1 MEKKNQIALIVQQ
14 ARLPT
19 LLVKLVLI
27 LARIVIQE
35 NTLQQAPDFAHI
47 VRMESGQTQLQR
59 LLARHAMPVLKTH
72 FHLLGAQLQG
82 TASANPARLG
92 RMGAH
97 ARRVQQASTR
107 STGVTP
113 TVQNVQPGSL
123 RRQLGQHRIH
133 AATVLQARS
142 REQVPVHA
150 RIATTANTKT
160 QQAKAHAL
168 AVGPE
173 SIQRMSMKR
182 NPDALIAVLATN
194 KALMDRIIAT
204 ASVRR
209 ESTR

>member
-1 MEKKNQIALIVQQ
+1 MRLLVGIVLQDVTPQQ
-14 ARLPT
+14 AREYACP
-19 LLVKLVLI
+19 VV
-27 LARIVIQE
+27 
-35 NTLQQAPDFAHI
+35 
-47 VRMESGQTQLQR
+47 MESGQAHLQPLIVR
-59 LLARHAMPVLKTH
+59 RARTVLQTPI
-72 FHLLGAQLQG
+72 HLRKAHLKG
-82 TASANPARLG
+82 TATATPARLG

-97 ARRVQQASTR
+97 ARRVEQASTR
-107 STGVTP
+107 CRPVTP
-113 TVQNVQPGSL
+113 HVQIVRLASIPH
-123 RRQLGQHRIH
+123 QLQQHRIH
-133 AATVLQARS
+133 VATVVQARS
-142 REQVPVHA
+142 REKVPVHA

-194 KALMDRIIAT
+194 KALMHRIIAT